1 MKFTPLILPG
11 AFVVEIQ
18 KVEDERGFF
27 ARTWC
32 TREFAEHGL
41 NAGLVQANISYNAR
55 LGTLRGMHYQ
65 AAPNE
70 EAKLVRVTRGAIFDV
85 IVDLRSESPTYMK
98 WVGVELRAED
108 YRALYIPE
116 GFAHGFL
123 TLSDET
129 EVNYLMTA
137 FFVAESARGFRW
149 DDAAIGISWPA
160 AVNVIAKKDEIWP
173 PFQQEGRTV

>member
-1 MKFTPLILPG
+1 MKFTPLMLPG
-11 AFVVEIQ
+11 AFVIEPQ
-18 KVEDERGFF
+18 KHEDERGFF

-41 NAGLVQANISYNAR
+41 NASLVQANISYNAH

-70 EAKLVRVTRGAIFDV
+70 EAKIVRVTRGAIFDV
-85 IVDLRSESPTYMK
+85 IVDLRPDSPAYMK
-98 WVGVELRAED
+98 WVGVELRAD
-108 YRALYIPE
+108 NYLALYVPE

-123 TLSDET
+123 TLSHDT

-149 DDAAIGISWPA
+149 DDSAIGIRWPA
-160 AVNVIAKKDEIWP
+160 AVNVIAQKDEAWP
-173 PFQQEGRTV
+173 PFQQVSRA

>member
-1 MKFTPLILPG
+1 MKFTPLTLPG
-11 AFVVEIQ
+11 AFVIEPQ
-18 KVEDERGFF
+18 KYEDERGFF

-41 NAGLVQANISYNAR
+41 NASLVQANISFNAR

-70 EAKLVRVTRGAIFDV
+70 EAKIVRVTRGAIFDV
-85 IVDLRSESPTYMK
+85 IVDLRPQSPAYLK
-98 WVGVELRAED
+98 WTGVELRAD
-108 YRALYIPE
+108 NYLALYIPE

-123 TLSDET
+123 TLSHDT

-137 FFVAESARGFRW
+137 FFVAEAARGFRW
-149 DDAAIGISWPA
+149 DDPAIGIRWPA
-160 AVNVIAKKDEIWP
+160 AVNVIAQKDEMWP
-173 PFQQEGRTV
+173 PFQHTGRGA